1 MIQSHWPDDL
11 RHFVTNLKKNLG
23 GLFTPSREI
32 FIARAPARL
41 DVMAGLSDYA
51 GATVLQ
57 TLLREGTIVAV
68 QRRIDR
74 RFLVR
79 NLNMNS
85 ERVLN
90 FEFRLDDLLE
100 GGKPRSYAA
109 LQHYWAQD
117 KSPWLSNLLGV
128 IPVLLQEGFVEK
140 WETGA
145 NIAVYSSIPQGTA
158 VAASAALQMAHLLA
172 LKSAFGISLDGFQMT
187 LCCQILEN
195 QIVGRPAGIT
205 RYIAVSHGQK
215 GRTLVLRCQPH
226 ELLNQMSLPA
236 GLQWSGINSG
246 ITLAQRES
254 RYRDVRIAS
263 FMGRRILFQQAL
275 KTETESP
282 FGGYLCNVEPDEW
295 EKKYRKSVLAK
306 ITGESFV
313 ERWQT
318 HEDPATIIDN
328 AKRYAPR
335 PVTEHHILEQQRSYR
350 LVEILSK
357 ASANDRQAATEAGQ
371 IMFES
376 HASLSDRCNLGCREV
391 DLLVDLV
398 KGQGAEKGLYGARV
412 SGWGS
417 GGTIAV
423 LAAAGTED
431 LLRNLARQYR
441 DRTGLE
447 AILFFGSSQGAL
459 ELGTIRLAFD

>member
-1 MIQSHWPDDL
+1 MIQSNWPDDL

-32 FIARAPARL
+32 YIARAPARL
-41 DVMAGLSDYA
+41 DVMAGMSDYA

-57 TLLREGTIVAV
+57 SLLKEGTIVAV
-68 QRRIDR
+68 QKRIDR

-100 GGKPRSYAA
+100 GGKPRSYAS

-117 KSPWLSNLLGV
+117 KSTWLSNLLGA
-128 IPVLLQEGFVEK
+128 IPVLLQEGFVPK

-145 NIAVYSSIPQGTA
+145 NIAVYSTIPQGTA
-158 VAASAALQMAHLLA
+158 VAACAALQIAHLLA

-226 ELLNQMSLPA
+226 ELLNQMALPA
-236 GLQWSGINSG
+236 GLQWVGINSG
-246 ITLAQRES
+246 ITLAQRDS

-275 KTETESP
+275 KTETEEP

-306 ITGESFV
+306 ITGDSFR

-318 HEDPATIIDN
+318 HEDPATLIDGS
-328 AKRYAPR
+328 KRYSPR
-335 PVTEHHILEQQRSYR
+335 SVTEHHILEQQRSYR

-357 ASANDRQAATEAGQ
+357 ASANDRQVATAAGQ
-371 IMFES
+371 ILFES
-376 HASLSDRCNLGCREV
+376 HASLNERCNLGCREV
-391 DLLVDLV
+391 DLLVELI
-398 KGQGAEKGLYGARV
+398 KAQGPEKGLYGARV

-417 GGTIAV
+417 GGTVAV

-431 LLRNLARQYR
+431 LLRNLARQYQ
-441 DRTGLE
+441 DRTGLDPF
-447 AILFFGSSQGAL
+447 IFFGSSQGAL
-459 ELGTIRLAFD
+459 ELGTIRVAFD

>member
-32 FIARAPARL
+32 YIARAPARL

-57 TLLREGTIVAV
+57 SLLKEGTIVAV
-68 QRRIDR
+68 QKRIDR

-79 NLNMNS
+79 NLNMNP

-90 FEFRLDDLLE
+90 FEFRLEDLLE
-100 GGKPRSYAA
+100 GGKPRSYPT
-109 LQHYWAQD
+109 LQHFWAHE

-128 IPVLLQEGFVEK
+128 IPVLMQEGFVGK

-145 NIAVYSSIPQGTA
+145 NIAVYSSIPPGTA
-158 VAASAALQMAHLLA
+158 VAASAALQIAHLLA

-195 QIVGRPAGIT
+195 QIVGQPAGIT
-205 RYIAVSHGQK
+205 RYIAVTHGQK
-215 GRTLVLRCQPH
+215 GRSMVLRCQPH
-226 ELLNQMSLPA
+226 ELLNQMILPA
-236 GLQWSGINSG
+236 GLQWVGINSG
-246 ITLAQRES
+246 ITLAQRDS

-263 FMGRRILFQQAL
+263 FMGRRILFQQAQ
-275 KTETESP
+275 KTETEEP

-306 ITGESFV
+306 ITGESFK

-318 HEDPATIIDN
+318 HEDPATIIDSN
-328 AKRYAPR
+328 KRYTPR
-335 PVTEHHILEQQRSYR
+335 PATEHHILEQQKSYK
-350 LVEILSK
+350 LVDILSK
-357 ASANDRQAATEAGQ
+357 AAANDQQAATAAGQ
-371 IMFES
+371 ILLES
-376 HASLSDRCNLGCREV
+376 HASMNERCNLGCREV
-391 DLLVDLV
+391 DWLVEMI
-398 KGQGAEKGLYGARV
+398 KSQGPEKGLFGARV

-423 LAAAGTED
+423 LAATGTED
-431 LLRNLARQYR
+431 LLRNLAHQYH
-441 DRTGLE
+441 DRTGFEPYLY
-447 AILFFGSSQGAL
+447 FGSSQGAL
-459 ELGTIRLAFD
+459 ELGTVRVAFD